1 MGNIKIIPKHI
12 DFDQEIKKL
21 HERMCKEIAF
31 VMAATGVRELNI
43 LGDATIKMEDKFTG
57 DITDCKVNKVIRFG
71 SVKPSN
77 SDYGEVEVE
86 LNSFTYDYNIN
97 ILHNQYVIPCSI
109 EELYNTVFEKCVTHQ
124 KRL

>member
-1 MGNIKIIPKHI
+1 MGNIKIVPKHI
-12 DFDQEIKKL
+12 DFDKEIKKL

-57 DITDCKVNKVIRFG
+57 DITDCKVNKIIRFG
-71 SVKPSN
+71 SEKPSN

-86 LNSFTYDYNIN
+86 LNSFTYDYNVN

-109 EELYNTVFEKCVTHQ
+109 EELYDTVFEKCVTR
-124 KRL
+124 KRK